1 MKFLIFFFPFLRAT
15 VHENNVF
22 AKLQTSYYSTYLRI
36 G

>member
-1 MKFLIFFFPFLRAT
+1 MKFLIFFFPFLLVT

-22 AKLQTSYYSTYLRI
+22 PKLQTNYYSTYLSI